1 MPRIKIHD
9 NGVQVWLSANDT
21 YAWAHRSGSAWPCS
35 ELSDHR
41 VFAEFDDNGLLDMT
55 IDGKTRDCDATEF
68 NAITSDFISETLPK
82 DHPVYFVT
90 VGQFQEV

>member
-21 YAWAHRSGSAWPCS
+21 YEWAHRSGSAWPCS

-55 IDGKTRDCDATEF
+55 I
-68 NAITSDFISETLPK
+68 TSDYISETLPK